1 MFNSAVL
8 DVAIGLIFTFLA
20 VSLVTSSVTE
30 ALASLLKWRSATLLT
45 GIKNLLNDDAFEGLA
60 KSIYNHALI
69 NPRADGKAGSEK
81 EMKILPTYVDPKQF
95 ADALIDVAKVAEGAP
110 ASMKAALDQ
119 SVKDPQL
126 NQLLKGIVD
135 RTGGKLDGMQRELA
149 AWFDSAMDRVG
160 GAYKRKT
167 QLCSFIIALVLAAFL
182 NVDAIHV
189 AKALWQQPMLA
200 KTIEAMPGD
209 TPEQA
214 LAKLEAL
221 GLPIGWTNETSRRLG
236 GNPWEAAVALLG
248 LLVTAVATLFGA
260 PFWFDSLQRIT
271 RLKGSGPS
279 PAEKKANSGAS
290 A

>member
-8 DVAIGLIFTFLA
+8 DVGIGLIFAFLA
-20 VSLVTSSVTE
+20 VSLVASAVTE
-30 ALASLLKWRSATLLT
+30 ALASMLKWRSATLLT
-45 GIKNLLNDDAFEGLA
+45 GIKNLLNDDAFGGLA
-60 KSIYNHALI
+60 KSVYNHALV
-69 NPRADGKAGSEK
+69 NPRADGKAGTET
-81 EMKILPTYVDPKQF
+81 EMKCLPTYVDPKQF
-95 ADALIDVAKVAEGAP
+95 ADALIEVAKLTEGAP
-110 ASMKAALDQ
+110 AGMKAALDQ
-119 SVKDPQL
+119 NVRDPQL
-126 NQLLKGIVD
+126 NQLLKGIVE

-200 KTIEAMPGD
+200 KTIQAAPGD

-214 LAKLEAL
+214 LSRLEAL
-221 GLPIGWTNETSRRLG
+221 GLPIGWTGESSHRIGRH
-236 GNPWEAAVALLG
+236 PMEAAVGLLG
-248 LLVTAVATLFGA
+248 WLITALATLFGA